1 MGGFE
6 LSVGPPILLIHGG
19 PGTGKSFLVSAI
31 SDRAH
36 ELGLGDMSCAYT
48 GAAASNLRGGQTIL
62 SMLGIDMT
70 HPGINEHLPRLSPVA
85 LARLRVAFRYDRPDQ
100 VAVIFLDE
108 VSLVTPILLSMIDKR
123 LKEILDSSATWGGV
137 SMIFLGDFQQLNP
150 VSGVALTK
158 AVVDHLVYN
167 RDPEKY
173 ISGTPREE
181 GINLFVNARLIV
193 LTEQMQAS
201 LDTQHTTMLEQLQ
214 NTDITSC
221 Q

>member
-1 MGGFE
+1 
-6 LSVGPPILLIHGG
+6 
-19 PGTGKSFLVSAI
+19 
-31 SDRAH
+31 
-36 ELGLGDMSCAYT
+36 
-48 GAAASNLRGGQTIL
+48 
-62 SMLGIDMT
+62 MLGIDMT
-70 HPGINEHLPRLSPVA
+70 RPGINEHLPCLSPNA

-167 RDPEKY
+167 RETEKI
-173 ISGTPREE
+173 ISLVLPV
-181 GINLFVNARLIV
+181 IVNARLII
-193 LTEQMQAS
+193 LTQQMQAS
-201 LDTQHTTMLEQLQ
+201 SDTQHTTMLEQLR
-214 NTDITSC
+214 NTDITRPVTLQLVDRLQHMILTTNDVRTTPNWRFAPLAVC
-221 Q
+221 GNAARQIVNRDQAI